1 MTSFC
6 VLRRISKLI
15 GRPFFGG
22 LLGTAI
28 LSASCCVTVASD
40 DLCPH
45 ICSSLFSLFL
55 HVLKVLRGCSSTS
68 HTSRAD
74 SCLSLCRN
82 PSWERCFPLLLHLLL
97 SQLCC
102 VALFLKNPIKGS
114 VVLIAASLEQRAE
127 ELSQIV
133 IVRLFFKVEISCI
146 LQILRKLFWSIP
158 CNLFNCSLNFL
169 LLNAIIFVILILAC
183 KSLPRQRS
191 LEEVQ
196 ENVTD

>member
-1 MTSFC
+1 MIFKFSNLQIVTSFC

-15 GRPFFGG
+15 GRPFLGG

-28 LSASCCVTVASD
+28 LTSSCCVTVASD

-55 HVLKVLRGCSSTS
+55 HVLKILRGCSGTG

-74 SCLSLCRN
+74 SCLSLCWN

-102 VALFLKNPIKGS
+102 VALFLKNPVEGS

-127 ELSQIV
+127 ELSQVV
-133 IVRLFFKVEISCI
+133 IVRLFFKVEISCV
-146 LQILRKLFWSIP
+146 LQIL
-158 CNLFNCSLNFL
+158 
-169 LLNAIIFVILILAC
+169 
-183 KSLPRQRS
+183 
-191 LEEVQ
+191 
-196 ENVTD
+196 